1 MTEIRPMSVY
11 TGPAEVSWEQAAVE
25 VLVYGRTEVIG
36 ELEGDWQTVFR
47 RGGEVARELR
57 QAAASL
63 GSWHGAAG
71 EVYRQRLTD
80 LAARVDQVEA
90 DCGAIVPTL
99 AAARQSLATAQEAM
113 PVPSEAVDNL
123 AWARMKGDGA
133 PLGSGFFMA
142 AAQRTVA
149 GGVTDLGAGLSD
161 EVRDWF
167 TNEEAKARQVH
178 ATVNGAYEEADANA
192 PKPDTGKAGRAVG
205 TDDLAPTGVTAGG
218 WPGAVR
224 SFEDGDARGR
234 GMPSGGLADG
244 LPVDSASARTGS
256 GGWPGEGAGFAGPAD
271 PGGSRPVVPPISAVP
286 GGGGLAGIAPVGG
299 SVLGA
304 GSLGSGYGPGPGPG
318 GGSFAGGGALGPHL
332 GQAVAP
338 SLGAVP
344 MGATGAAG
352 GRSGADGRSAPGSG
366 KGTSRQV
373 AGLAP
378 TAGHGRTGAD
388 EHAHRST
395 WLIEDEDVWGA
406 VSDASPP
413 VLGAE

>member
-1 MTEIRPMSVY
+1 MTESRPMSVY

-90 DCGAIVPTL
+90 DCGAIVPAL

-192 PKPDTGKAGRAVG
+192 PKPAAATPGIRVDATDPAFGAGPG
-205 TDDLAPTGVTAGG
+205 GAGG
-218 WPGAVR
+218 RGVGVGGASGADVGRMPSAGPAAGAPSSGDGVQGLRPGSGADIGGEAVATPAGGPHGAT
-224 SFEDGDARGR
+224 SGSM
-234 GMPSGGLADG
+234 MPSGGG
-244 LPVDSASARTGS
+244 LSGLGAFGGVGAAGAGTSGS
-256 GGWPGEGAGFAGPAD
+256 GVVGVAAGGTGALGAGLGTAVSPAFGGVPLP
-271 PGGSRPVVPPISAVP
+271 PGGSGAARPGARS
-286 GGGGLAGIAPVGG
+286 GGAAAK
-299 SVLGA
+299 GA
-304 GSLGSGYGPGPGPG
+304 GPLGGMPGLV
-318 GGSFAGGGALGPHL
+318 GS
-332 GQAVAP
+332 
-338 SLGAVP
+338 
-344 MGATGAAG
+344 AAQ
-352 GRSGADGRSAPGSG
+352 RSARGED
-366 KGTSRQV
+366 
-373 AGLAP
+373 
-378 TAGHGRTGAD
+378 AD
-388 EHAHRST
+388 RST
-395 WLIEDEDVWGA
+395 WLLEDEDVWGTDSGA
-406 VSDASPP
+406 PP
-413 VLGAE
+413 SVLGREKP